1 MEEEL
6 KKLQDQLNELKSE
19 LKKNQ
24 DIINKRINERMAII
38 EQDNGDIYTDEEIV
52 NLNLSSQTIER
63 NVNKKVQQLQT
74 QIAEITEFE
83 DGKKV
88 KIDGI
93 TKKINDRMEQ
103 LYRDGYSYS
112 DVYLDSEIQKLQ
124 EEIDKIKQEKM
135 ISKVELQSAK
145 QEYQDYKKDKQKLE
159 KEIEEIDKT
168 EIPQHLLEEKKQLE
182 EEIKKL
188 KARGR
193 DENDPEI
200 MEYQSDI
207 TKINEELEKGMQK
220 SKDKKTKLAK
230 IVKKMG
236 ELEEKYGKDKLDEP
250 DKKIEKNSNQ
260 TNIQNQTTTAQPQ
273 INPQQQTQV
282 AQTTVQPQTN
292 PQQQTQ
298 TAQTTAQPQTNPQQ
312 QTQVA
317 QTTVQPQIN
326 PQQQTQV
333 AQTTVQPQTN
343 SPQSAQPTQTNDSTQ
358 KTNEEDKK
366 EYEIFFNKDGIWCDG
381 KWMDIKKIDNLQD
394 LVKNAKQTLKD
405 RDVKLN
411 FDLRGMSLVS
421 RLLKQ
426 TSLNSEQV
434 KKIKDLAYENRGKA
448 EIIHGLLTKQ
458 GFMLKDFINKIKQQP
473 LLTTNQPKK
482 VKQIAEKAES
492 LQNDNSNLSKVVQI
506 PEKAESVQNNAR
518 QNFMKQ
524 IDAKDA
530 VANSQPVEQGNTQD
544 QVQDN
549 DFDIPLDDNSKNDA
563 R

>member
-6 KKLQDQLNELKSE
+6 KKLQDQVNELKSE

-24 DIINKRINERMAII
+24 DIINKRINERMATI

-63 NVNKKVQQLQT
+63 NVNKKLQQLQT

-88 KIDGI
+88 KIDEI

-103 LYRDGYSYS
+103 LYKDGYSYS

-273 INPQQQTQV
+273 TNPQQQTQV

-298 TAQTTAQPQTNPQQ
+298 TAQTTVQPQTNPQQ
-312 QTQVA
+312 QTQ
-317 QTTVQPQIN
+317 T
-326 PQQQTQV
+326 

-343 SPQSAQPTQTNDSTQ
+343 PPQSAQPTQTNDSTQ

-492 LQNDNSNLSKVVQI
+492 LQNDNSNSSKVVQI

-530 VANSQPVEQGNTQD
+530 VANSQPVQQGNTQD
-544 QVQDN
+544 QVQDK

>member
-298 TAQTTAQPQTNPQQ
+298 
-312 QTQVA
+312 VA

-530 VANSQPVEQGNTQD
+530 VANSQPVQQGNTQD

>member
-6 KKLQDQLNELKSE
+6 KKLQDQVNELKSE

-24 DIINKRINERMAII
+24 DIINKRINERMATI

-63 NVNKKVQQLQT
+63 NVNKKLQQLQT

-88 KIDGI
+88 KIDEI

-103 LYRDGYSYS
+103 LYKDGYSYS

-273 INPQQQTQV
+273 TNPQQQTQV

-298 TAQTTAQPQTNPQQ
+298 TAQTTVQPQTNPQQ

-317 QTTVQPQIN
+317 QTTVQPQTN
-326 PQQQTQV
+326 PQQQTQT

-343 SPQSAQPTQTNDSTQ
+343 PPQSAQPTQTNDSTQ

-492 LQNDNSNLSKVVQI
+492 LQNDNSNSSKVVQI
-506 PEKAESVQNNAR
+506 PEKAESIQNNAR

-530 VANSQPVEQGNTQD
+530 VANSQPVQQGNTQD

>member
-6 KKLQDQLNELKSE
+6 KKLQDQVNELKSE

-24 DIINKRINERMAII
+24 DIINKRINERMATI

-63 NVNKKVQQLQT
+63 NVNKKLQQLQT

-88 KIDGI
+88 KIDEI

-103 LYRDGYSYS
+103 LYKDGYSYS

-273 INPQQQTQV
+273 TNPQQQTQV

-298 TAQTTAQPQTNPQQ
+298 TAQTTVQPQTNPQQ
-312 QTQVA
+312 QTQ
-317 QTTVQPQIN
+317 T
-326 PQQQTQV
+326 

-343 SPQSAQPTQTNDSTQ
+343 PPQSAQPTQTNDSTQ

-492 LQNDNSNLSKVVQI
+492 LQNDNSNSSKVVQI

-530 VANSQPVEQGNTQD
+530 VANSQPVQQGNTQD

-549 DFDIPLDDNSKNDA
+549 DFDIPIDDNSKNDA

>member
-6 KKLQDQLNELKSE
+6 KKLQDQVNELKSE

-24 DIINKRINERMAII
+24 DIINKRINERMATI

-63 NVNKKVQQLQT
+63 NVNKKLQQLQT

-88 KIDGI
+88 KIDEI

-103 LYRDGYSYS
+103 LYKDGYSYS

-124 EEIDKIKQEKM
+124 EEIDKIKKEKM

-273 INPQQQTQV
+273 TNPQQQTQV

-298 TAQTTAQPQTNPQQ
+298 TAQTTVQPQTNPQQ
-312 QTQVA
+312 QTQ
-317 QTTVQPQIN
+317 T
-326 PQQQTQV
+326 

-343 SPQSAQPTQTNDSTQ
+343 PQQQTQTAQTTVQPQTNPPQSAQPTQTNDSTQ

-492 LQNDNSNLSKVVQI
+492 LQNDNSNSSKVVQI

-530 VANSQPVEQGNTQD
+530 VANSQPVQQSNTQD

-549 DFDIPLDDNSKNDA
+549 EFDIPLDDNSKNDA

>member
-6 KKLQDQLNELKSE
+6 KKLQDQVNELKSE

-24 DIINKRINERMAII
+24 DIINKRINERMATI

-63 NVNKKVQQLQT
+63 NVNKKLQQLQT

-88 KIDGI
+88 KIDEI

-103 LYRDGYSYS
+103 LYKDGYSYS

-273 INPQQQTQV
+273 TNPQQQTQV

-298 TAQTTAQPQTNPQQ
+298 TAQTTVQPQTNPQQ

-317 QTTVQPQIN
+317 QTTVQPQTN
-326 PQQQTQV
+326 PQQQTQT

-492 LQNDNSNLSKVVQI
+492 LQNDNSNSSKVVQI

-530 VANSQPVEQGNTQD
+530 VANSQPVQQGNTQD

>member
-6 KKLQDQLNELKSE
+6 KKLQDQVNELKSE

-24 DIINKRINERMAII
+24 DIINKRINERMATI

-63 NVNKKVQQLQT
+63 NVNKKLQQLQT

-88 KIDGI
+88 KIDEI

-103 LYRDGYSYS
+103 LYKDGYSYS

-298 TAQTTAQPQTNPQQ
+298 TAQTTVQPQTNPQQ

-492 LQNDNSNLSKVVQI
+492 LQNDNSNSSKVVQI
-506 PEKAESVQNNAR
+506 PEKAESIQNNAR

-530 VANSQPVEQGNTQD
+530 VANSQPVQQGNTQD

-549 DFDIPLDDNSKNDA
+549 DFDIPIDDNSKNDA

>member
-6 KKLQDQLNELKSE
+6 KKLQEEVNELRNE

-24 DIINKRINERMAII
+24 DIINQRINARMNTL
-38 EQDNGDIYTDEEIV
+38 EQENGDIYSDEEIV
-52 NLNLSSQTIER
+52 NLNLSSQAIER
-63 NVNKKVQQLQT
+63 NVNNKLKQLQM
-74 QIAEITEFE
+74 QIDEITEFE

-88 KIDGI
+88 RIDDI
-93 TKKINDRMEQ
+93 SKKINNRMEQ
-103 LYRDGYSYS
+103 LYKEGYSYS
-112 DVYLDSEIQKLQ
+112 DVFIDAEIQDLQ
-124 EEIDKIKQEKM
+124 AQIEKIKEEKM
-135 ISKVELQSAK
+135 LSKIELQSAK

-298 TAQTTAQPQTNPQQ
+298 TAQTTVQPQTNPQQ
-312 QTQVA
+312 QTQ
-317 QTTVQPQIN
+317 T
-326 PQQQTQV
+326 

-343 SPQSAQPTQTNDSTQ
+343 PPQSAQPTQTNDSTQ

-492 LQNDNSNLSKVVQI
+492 LQNDNSNSSKVVQI
-506 PEKAESVQNNAR
+506 PEKAESIQNNAR

-530 VANSQPVEQGNTQD
+530 VANSQPVQQGNTQD

>member
-6 KKLQDQLNELKSE
+6 KKLQDQVNELKSE

-24 DIINKRINERMAII
+24 DIINKRINERMATI

-63 NVNKKVQQLQT
+63 NVNKKLQQLQT

-88 KIDGI
+88 KIDEI

-103 LYRDGYSYS
+103 LYKDGYSYS

-273 INPQQQTQV
+273 TNPQQQTQV

-298 TAQTTAQPQTNPQQ
+298 TAQTTVQPQTNPQQ

-317 QTTVQPQIN
+317 QTTVQPQTN
-326 PQQQTQV
+326 PQQQTQT

-343 SPQSAQPTQTNDSTQ
+343 PPQSAQPTQTNDSTQ

-492 LQNDNSNLSKVVQI
+492 LQNDNSNSSKVVQI

-530 VANSQPVEQGNTQD
+530 VANSQPVQQSNTQD

-549 DFDIPLDDNSKNDA
+549 EFDIPLDDNSKNDA